1 MFMFSVFIIFYF
13 AYLGYKYIPMCCF
26 NLKNEVK
33 YGLLMN
39 WKERYEKY
47 VNRFELSKAGLTNI
61 KDELLKSNLNDG
73 NFFPISESIMTL
85 NIEDF
90 NANLISDLMVDYKN
104 VREWGAVELGNV
116 IYILNT
122 TPLKTTRAYMRN
134 IRCFHILLDEF
145 IYYIYKNLNSD
156 IVKNKFG
163 NSHMFLK
170 LLICCYGLSNGEN
183 NRVLQDYSQE
193 SGEESDQSDQSE

>member
-13 AYLGYKYIPMCCF
+13 AYLGYKYVPLCCF

-39 WKERYEKY
+39 WKEKYERY
-47 VNRFELSKAGLTNI
+47 VNRFELSKEGLKKI
-61 KDELLKSNLNDG
+61 KDELLNPNLEYYS
-73 NFFPISESIMTL
+73 FFPISEGIFIL
-85 NIEDF
+85 NIQDF
-90 NANLISDLMVDYKN
+90 NANLISDLMIDYKN
-104 VREWGAVELGNV
+104 VQEWGAVELGNV

-122 TPLKTTRAYMRN
+122 IPLKMTRAYMRN

-170 LLICCYGLSNGEN
+170 MLICCYGSSNGEN

-193 SGEESDQSDQSE
+193 SGEESEPSEQSE